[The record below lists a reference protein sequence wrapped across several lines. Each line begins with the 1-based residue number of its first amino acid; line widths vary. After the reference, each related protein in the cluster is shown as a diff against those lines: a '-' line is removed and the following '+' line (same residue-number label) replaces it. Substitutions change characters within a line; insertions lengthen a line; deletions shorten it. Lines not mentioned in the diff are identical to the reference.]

1 MSGIEYWIVFN
12 IVILVILWALYYL
25 FLRELSDYLVLSDYK
40 IDFDK
45 NQNKI
50 ERIKKQLG
58 ELRKVQINRD
68 NWDAHLRKVNN
79 LKKWDTLMEKSI
91 YIWLFIFLMNFVY
104 HALDYEFKIG
114 DTNLLSIIL
123 TLMLVLFV
131 LCLLLHFILLAVRYK
146 NGENYISQLYCSL
159 NNDNCNFD
167 VLKDSSK
174 DKKSITVTGN
184 VIVDKINPDWEN
196 NLYGFVYFGAA
207 FLVIVVGLRGLGEQ
221 IHKIQVIES
230 INSMLFNA
238 ILEPKGV
245 KVGIIFIALIFE
257 FSMLCTLALTK
268 FFAPEEEGEEAKK
281 TNRLLHEISD
291 ALKTKDGAMPQGTKP
306 IISNEEI
313 TALQNQIDLLN
324 SKITGM
330 DLTKILAL
338 NSLFTSG
345 FGVSGS
351 ALKGELSEIETKL
364 QNIKAI
370 QDTLISN
377 KNELKGVKSML
388 TDIRNVFSKKTH

>member
-1 MSGIEYWIVFN
+1 
-12 IVILVILWALYYL
+12 
-25 FLRELSDYLVLSDYK
+25 
-40 IDFDK
+40 
-45 NQNKI
+45 
-50 ERIKKQLG
+50 
-58 ELRKVQINRD
+58 
-68 NWDAHLRKVNN
+68 
-79 LKKWDTLMEKSI
+79 
-91 YIWLFIFLMNFVY
+91 
-104 HALDYEFKIG
+104 
-114 DTNLLSIIL
+114 
-123 TLMLVLFV
+123 
-131 LCLLLHFILLAVRYK
+131 
-146 NGENYISQLYCSL
+146 
-159 NNDNCNFD
+159 
-167 VLKDSSK
+167 
-174 DKKSITVTGN
+174 
-184 VIVDKINPDWEN
+184 
-196 NLYGFVYFGAA
+196 
-207 FLVIVVGLRGLGEQ
+207 
-221 IHKIQVIES
+221 
-230 INSMLFNA
+230 
-238 ILEPKGV
+238 
-245 KVGIIFIALIFE
+245 
-257 FSMLCTLALTK
+257 MLCTLALTK